1 MDITKQGFAMI
12 CFDFYG
18 WKLGFEELKWRYDRD
33 SSWDMNTIHRLE
45 TRQEKI
51 GPAVVIWLWV
61 KTLGREIKHRLYV

>member
-33 SSWDMNTIHRLE
+33 SS
-45 TRQEKI
+45 
-51 GPAVVIWLWV
+51 
-61 KTLGREIKHRLYV
+61 